1 MNKNTKIIVY
11 TVGTIGALGLT
22 YYIWNKGK
30 KEDAPE
36 GDVSE
41 DEGTTK
47 TTTTTSNTFLDKVM
61 QMQRLLGIAEA
72 DIIAAKG
79 NVGNKTKAA
88 LTELGLTTTITSS
101 NVDSVIA
108 QIKAKQAQAQT
119 DAAKQK
125 ETDASKSLVNA
136 RVAKAKEIVG
146 VLAKKKELTWIDD
159 TANLTTYRKD
169 LLGKLVK
176 KSQKVVK
183 NNQVLRVLNWK
194 VRTDGFIEV
203 DLGTEGYVI
212 VSPYSVT
219 VF

>member
-1 MNKNTKIIVY
+1 MNKNTKIILY

-30 KEDAPE
+30 KEDTPE
-36 GDVSE
+36 GDVSGGE
-41 DEGTTK
+41 DTTK
-47 TTTTTSNTFLDKVM
+47 TTTTSNTFLDKVM

-101 NVDSVIA
+101 NVDSIIA

-119 DAAKQK
+119 DAEKQK

-203 DLGTEGYVI
+203 DLGIDGYVI

>member
-1 MNKNTKIIVY
+1 MNKNTKIILY

-30 KEDAPE
+30 KEDTPE

-41 DEGTTK
+41 GEDATKK
-47 TTTTTSNTFLDKVM
+47 TTIANTFLDKVM

-108 QIKAKQAQAQT
+108 QIKAKQAQGQT
-119 DAAKQK
+119 DAANQK

-203 DLGTEGYVI
+203 DLGIDGYVI

>member
-1 MNKNTKIIVY
+1 
-11 TVGTIGALGLT
+11 
-22 YYIWNKGK
+22 
-30 KEDAPE
+30 
-36 GDVSE
+36 
-41 DEGTTK
+41 
-47 TTTTTSNTFLDKVM
+47 M

-183 NNQVLRVLNWK
+183 NNQILRVLNWK

-203 DLGTEGYVI
+203 DLGIDGYVI

>member
-1 MNKNTKIIVY
+1 MNKNTKIILY

-30 KEDAPE
+30 KEDTPE

-41 DEGTTK
+41 GEDTTK
-47 TTTTTSNTFLDKVM
+47 TTTTSNTFLDKVM

-108 QIKAKQAQAQT
+108 QIKAKQAQGQT
-119 DAAKQK
+119 DAANQK

-203 DLGTEGYVI
+203 DLGIEGYVI

>member
-1 MNKNTKIIVY
+1 MNKNTKIILY

-30 KEDAPE
+30 KEDTPE

-41 DEGTTK
+41 GEDTTK
-47 TTTTTSNTFLDKVM
+47 TTTTSNTFLDKVM

-108 QIKAKQAQAQT
+108 QIKAKQAQAKT
-119 DAAKQK
+119 DADKKQ
-125 ETDASKSLVNA
+125 ETAEKQVLVNA
-136 RVAKAKEIVG
+136 RVGKAKEIVG

-183 NNQVLRVLNWK
+183 NNQILRVLNWK

>member
-1 MNKNTKIIVY
+1 MNKNTKIILY

-30 KEDAPE
+30 KEDTPE
-36 GDVSE
+36 GDVVEGEDVSE
-41 DEGTTK
+41 STTP
-47 TTTTTSNTFLDKVM
+47 TNTFVDKVM

-79 NVGNKTKAA
+79 NIGNQTKAG
-88 LTELGLTTTITSS
+88 LTKLGLTTTVNES
-101 NVDSVIA
+101 NIDSVIA
-108 QIKAKQAQAQT
+108 QIKAKQAQAKT
-119 DAAKQK
+119 DAEKQK
-125 ETDASKSLVNA
+125 ETDAAKALVNS

-146 VLAKKKELTWIDD
+146 VLAKKKELTWIDNQA
-159 TANLTTYRKD
+159 TLTTYRKD

>member
-30 KEDAPE
+30 KEDTPE

-41 DEGTTK
+41 GEDTTK
-47 TTTTTSNTFLDKVM
+47 TTTTSNTFLDKVM

-108 QIKAKQAQAQT
+108 QIKAKQTQEQS
-119 DAAKQK
+119 DEEKQK

-203 DLGTEGYVI
+203 DLGIEGYVI

>member
-1 MNKNTKIIVY
+1 MNKNTKIILY

-30 KEDAPE
+30 KEDTPD

-41 DEGTTK
+41 GEDATEATTP
-47 TTTTTSNTFLDKVM
+47 TNTFVDKVM

-72 DIIAAKG
+72 DIVAAKG
-79 NVGNKTKAA
+79 NVGNMTKAA

-101 NVDSVIA
+101 NIDSVIA
-108 QIKAKQAQAQT
+108 QIKTKQAQAKT
-119 DAAKQK
+119 DAENKK
-125 ETDASKSLVNA
+125 ETAEKQVLINS

-146 VLAKKKELTWIDD
+146 VLAKKKELTWIDNQA
-159 TANLTTYRKD
+159 TLTTYRKD
-169 LLGKLVK
+169 LLGKFVK

-183 NNQVLRVLNWK
+183 NNQILRVLNWK
-194 VRTDGFIEV
+194 VRKDGFIEV

>member
-30 KEDAPE
+30 KEDTPE

-41 DEGTTK
+41 GEDTTK
-47 TTTTTSNTFLDKVM
+47 TTTTSNTFLDKVM

-108 QIKAKQAQAQT
+108 QIKAKQTQEQS
-119 DAAKQK
+119 DEEKQK

-136 RVAKAKEIVG
+136 RVAKAKGIVG

-203 DLGTEGYVI
+203 DLGIEGYVI

>member
-1 MNKNTKIIVY
+1 MNKNTKIILY

-30 KEDAPE
+30 KEDSIE
-36 GDVSE
+36 GDVLEGE
-41 DEGTTK
+41 DTTE
-47 TTTTTSNTFLDKVM
+47 TSSSNTFIDKVM

-79 NVGNKTKAA
+79 NIGNQTKAG
-88 LTELGLTTTITSS
+88 LTKLGLTTTVNES
-101 NVDSVIA
+101 NIDSVIA
-108 QIKAKQAQAQT
+108 QIKAKQAQAKT
-119 DAAKQK
+119 DAEKQK
-125 ETDASKSLVNA
+125 ETDAAKALVNS

>member
-1 MNKNTKIIVY
+1 MNKNTKIILY

-30 KEDAPE
+30 KEDTPE

-41 DEGTTK
+41 GEDTTK
-47 TTTTTSNTFLDKVM
+47 TTTTSNTFLDKVM

-119 DAAKQK
+119 DAEKQK

-203 DLGTEGYVI
+203 DLGIDGYVI

>member
-1 MNKNTKIIVY
+1 MNKNTKIILY

-30 KEDAPE
+30 KEDTPE

-41 DEGTTK
+41 GEDTTK
-47 TTTTTSNTFLDKVM
+47 TTTTSNTFLDKVM

-108 QIKAKQAQAQT
+108 QIKAKQTQEQS
-119 DAAKQK
+119 DEEKQK

-136 RVAKAKEIVG
+136 RVAKAKGIVG

-203 DLGTEGYVI
+203 DLGIEGYVI

>member
-1 MNKNTKIIVY
+1 MNKNTKIILY

-30 KEDAPE
+30 KEDTPE
-36 GDVSE
+36 GDVV
-41 DEGTTK
+41 EGEETTES
-47 TTTTTSNTFLDKVM
+47 TTPTNTFVDKVM

-79 NVGNKTKAA
+79 NVGNMTKAA
-88 LTELGLTTTITSS
+88 LTELGLTTTITPS
-101 NVDSVIA
+101 NIDSVIA
-108 QIKAKQAQAQT
+108 QIKTKQAQAKT
-119 DAAKQK
+119 DAENKK
-125 ETDASKSLVNA
+125 ETAEKQVLINS

-146 VLAKKKELTWIDD
+146 VLAKKKELTWIDNQA
-159 TANLTTYRKD
+159 TLTTYRKD
-169 LLGKLVK
+169 LLGKFVK

-183 NNQVLRVLNWK
+183 NNQILRVLNWK
-194 VRTDGFIEV
+194 VRKDGFIEV
-203 DLGTEGYVI
+203 DLGTEGYII

>member
-1 MNKNTKIIVY
+1 MNKNTKIILY

-30 KEDAPE
+30 KEDTPE
-36 GDVSE
+36 GDVVEGE
-41 DEGTTK
+41 DTTES
-47 TTTTTSNTFLDKVM
+47 TSPTNTFVDKVM

-125 ETDASKSLVNA
+125 ETDASKSLVNS

-183 NNQVLRVLNWK
+183 NNQILRVLNWK

>member
-1 MNKNTKIIVY
+1 MNKNTKIILY

-30 KEDAPE
+30 KEDTPE

-41 DEGTTK
+41 GEDTTK
-47 TTTTTSNTFLDKVM
+47 TTTTSNTFLDKVM

-108 QIKAKQAQAQT
+108 QIKAKQAQEQS
-119 DAAKQK
+119 DEEKQK

-203 DLGTEGYVI
+203 DLGIEGYVI

>member
-30 KEDAPE
+30 KEDTPE

-41 DEGTTK
+41 GEDTTK
-47 TTTTTSNTFLDKVM
+47 TTTTSNTFLDKVM

-108 QIKAKQAQAQT
+108 QIKAKQTQEQS
-119 DAAKQK
+119 DEEKQK

>member
-1 MNKNTKIIVY
+1 MNKNTKIILY

-30 KEDAPE
+30 KEDTPE

-41 DEGTTK
+41 GEDATKK
-47 TTTTTSNTFLDKVM
+47 TTIANTFLDKVM

-101 NVDSVIA
+101 NVDYVIA

-203 DLGTEGYVI
+203 DLGIDGYVI

>member
-1 MNKNTKIIVY
+1 MNKNTKIILY

-30 KEDAPE
+30 KEDTPE

-41 DEGTTK
+41 GEDTKQATTP
-47 TTTTTSNTFLDKVM
+47 TNTFVDKVM

-101 NVDSVIA
+101 NIDSVIA
-108 QIKAKQAQAQT
+108 QIKTKQAQAKT
-119 DAAKQK
+119 DADKKQ
-125 ETDASKSLVNA
+125 ETAEKQVLVNA
-136 RVAKAKEIVG
+136 RVGKAKEIVG

-183 NNQVLRVLNWK
+183 NNQILRVLNWK
-194 VRTDGFIEV
+194 VRKDGFIEV